1 MQTVK
6 MLTTKQFEQWLQQ
19 QAQIAIRY
27 RQVQKSNI
35 LAEYYTL
42 KEVVESAE
50 FQAKK
55 QELTTTR
62 YADTQEGS
70 TMALYR
76 QLNWNTSVILYKL
89 LKKEAYKEKAEV
101 AQYLELSAQIQTPEF
116 QQANAFWKNP
126 KRWFTTP
133 ESQQEKRYNELVK
146 HVDIVFFFQHTE
158 KEIAELESYKTVWA
172 EECETAKLSATWET
186 GFLYPSKEFKANH
199 SHVSEQQAYTQ
210 GRNTQVANRVWSIIT
225 KKEKTTAPAWHP
237 TKGMIMHN
245 FAYTSDVWHSNIP
258 AITSKKGVLQ
268 IKMACVG
275 KVRHAICLVSPKSQ
289 NVLSILP
296 SNLMQKNYVVY
307 TLVWNEKE
315 TIWYQNNQELKREI
329 KSLPATPLH
338 LLLRSYLPIDQVGST
353 GLLNIDWIR
362 VYTKA

>member
-27 RQVQKSNI
+27 RQVQKSDI

-55 QELTTTR
+55 QKLTTTR

-101 AQYLELSAQIQTPEF
+101 AQYLELAAQIQTPEF
-116 QQANAFWKNP
+116 QQTNAFWKNP

-146 HVDIVFFFQHTE
+146 HADIVFFFQHTE

-245 FAYTSDVWHSNIP
+245 FAYTSDVWHTTEAVAPKS
-258 AITSKKGVLQ
+258 GVLQ
-268 IKMACVG
+268 AKVHFTGKAKHIFCLTMANAKKSLHLLPAD
-275 KVRHAICLVSPKSQ
+275 KVVKEAI
-289 NVLSILP
+289 
-296 SNLMQKNYVVY
+296 Y

-315 TIWYQNNQELKREI
+315 VVNYVNNMEVSRTQNPLSGE
-329 KSLPATPLH
+329 ALH
-338 LLLRSYLPIDQVGST
+338 LLVRSYLPENQKAGT
-353 GLLNIDWIR
+353 GQLDIDWVRI
-362 VYTKA
+362 YSN